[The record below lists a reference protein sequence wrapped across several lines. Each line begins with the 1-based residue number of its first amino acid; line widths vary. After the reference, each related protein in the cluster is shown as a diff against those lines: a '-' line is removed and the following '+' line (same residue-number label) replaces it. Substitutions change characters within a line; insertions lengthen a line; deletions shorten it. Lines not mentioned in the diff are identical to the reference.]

1 MAKFKKFLFITLAV
15 LIGLG
20 GAAGWFGYAAN
31 FSEGN
36 RTGRILK
43 MSRKGVLVKTN
54 EGQLNQEIITNPSVG
69 GSGPSNIWDFSV
81 EDSQSNVRQKID
93 EAMRDN
99 KRVTLHYEEKF
110 VQFFW
115 RGDTKYLVTKV
126 EIIE

>member
-1 MAKFKKFLFITLAV
+1 MAKFKKFFFITLAV
-15 LIGLG
+15 LLGLG
-20 GAAGWFGYAAN
+20 GVAGWFSYSAN

-43 MSRKGVLVKTN
+43 MSRKGVLIKTN
-54 EGQLNQEIITNPSVG
+54 EGQLNQEIITSPAVG

-81 EDSQSNVRQKID
+81 EDSQAEALRKID

-110 VQFFW
+110 VRFFW
-115 RGDTKYLVTKV
+115 RGDTKYLITKV
-126 EIIE
+126 DVIE